1 MFLSQDFRTEMS
13 SNVIKKKALIYQKA
27 VPKSHFW
34 HRQHT
39 SQHKREKC
47 PEDLTEG
54 KECGLRAGDGR

>member
-1 MFLSQDFRTEMS
+1 MS

-39 SQHKREKC
+39 SQHKKEKC